1 MTTCKDQKIVG
12 AKRQY
17 DCNEHGDR
25 KQNNVKSKQFK
36 TVEDTSKTILPTME
50 ADAQPHRT
58 QCLS

>member
-50 ADAQPHRT
+50 ADAQPH
-58 QCLS
+58 